1 VVNRRSHINKRNSLD
16 EVTAVEAAVAAV
28 TGGSDIL
35 DLPMAAFDPA
45 PTSLDLP
52 EQKQRQKCSRCGRP
66 AEDTCPECG
75 SPLCEDCIAG
85 DEE

>member
-1 VVNRRSHINKRNSLD
+1 MGNRCSQVNKRNRLD
-16 EVTAVEAAVAAV
+16 EVTAVKMAVNAV

-52 EQKQRQKCSRCGRP
+52 DIEQVCSRRRP
-66 AEDTCPECG
+66 VNRCPKCG
-75 SPLCEDCIAG
+75 SPLCKDCVARG
-85 DEE
+85 EY